1 MNQTTLT
8 RRYIFP
14 VVLVA
19 ALAPLGWLLWGTLT
33 HGLGANPI
41 ETITRTTG
49 DWTLR
54 FLLVTL
60 AVTPVRR
67 LTGWHAAIRLRRMLG
82 LYAFFYACLHF
93 STYLVLDQFFSLGDI
108 MEDIVD
114 RPFITVGFSAFV
126 LLLPLALTSTDA
138 MLRRLGAKRWRRLH
152 RAVYVVAILGVLHYL
167 WLVKADLRSP
177 LIYLGVLAVLLALR
191 LPRPGLP
198 GKRTRASAMIVG
210 TEITAR
216 RSAAETGAR
225 IC

>member
-1 MNQTTLT
+1 MNQTALT
-8 RRYIFP
+8 RCYIFP
-14 VVLVA
+14 VVLAA
-19 ALAPLGWLLWGTLT
+19 ALVPLGWLLWGTLT

-54 FLLVTL
+54 FLLITL

-93 STYLVLDQFFSLGDI
+93 STYLVLDQFFSLEDI

-138 MLRRLGAKRWRRLH
+138 MLRRLGGKRWRRLH
-152 RAVYVVAILGVLHYL
+152 RAAYVVAMLGVLHYL
-167 WLVKADLRSP
+167 WLVKADLSTP
-177 LIYLGVLAVLLALR
+177 LIYLGVLVVLLALR

-198 GKRTRASAMIVG
+198 GKGTRTTAIIVG
-210 TEITAR
+210 TEVTAR